1 MVVVLKSV
9 VCSPWGD
16 LNLSAA
22 MRTHARSI
30 ASFQDKINASNS
42 AVLEQMALPKHKRKR
57 EYRIV
62 KMSDI
67 KLKEI
72 WNLVG
77 IRGSR

>member
-1 MVVVLKSV
+1 ML
-9 VCSPWGD
+9 CLPRGD
-16 LNLSAA
+16 PNLCAPCA
-22 MRTHARSI
+22 PTRSI
-30 ASFQDKINASNS
+30 PSLQDKINASNS

-77 IRGSR
+77 TPG